1 VARAD
6 GSYLLEQLQN
16 FVALHRTPSGVC
28 ACGGTGSQSR

>member
-1 VARAD
+1 
-6 GSYLLEQLQN
+6 LFEQLEN